1 MAALT
6 DDMIHLA
13 DFSFIQLCIK
23 KYGVNR
29 GIYNTIDMWFYKNGI
44 DNILERRK
52 NILSFL
58 ESLNKKEEVKT
69 TRPKFGSGGLTIK
82 LQEYFSTLDSK
93 VDSNMREVSSS

>member
-1 MAALT
+1 MAAIT

-58 ESLNKKEEVKT
+58 ESLNKREGVQT
-69 TRPKFGSGGLTIK
+69 TRQKFGSGGLTIK
-82 LQEYFSTLDSK
+82 LQEYYSTLDS
-93 VDSNMREVSSS
+93 SSMREVSGS